1 MRTNLTSS
9 FSVFS
14 LQGPLSVLTLT
25 CSSFS
30 VSRVKGQWF
39 LAKTTMSFNT
49 DLLLPHLLDQQ
60 EMIDELWEHDL
71 MKKAKSLAAETE
83 VKLKYLAV
91 KKRLVLPQY

>member
-1 MRTNLTSS
+1 
-9 FSVFS
+9 
-14 LQGPLSVLTLT
+14 
-25 CSSFS
+25 
-30 VSRVKGQWF
+30 
-39 LAKTTMSFNT
+39 MSFNT